1 MALIT
6 GGGMEMQKNNL
17 GCARLVLV
25 FLFLFLVSA
34 NTANAQTTVL
44 FAENEVFPEV
54 RVKTTD
60 ESKSISTH
68 DLESR
73 SQEIVDCFSL
83 DREAKITISD
93 QGSLISMEQLQKIN
107 SPQSDKD
114 YASSYIDGERYDK
127 LIEKCVKNGYIPSGY
142 YVESA
147 YNPIDNLVEVR
158 LQPLSKHGIKNP
170 YNRIKIG
177 IDASNNEIIYFSKVE
192 DFTGEMKPNISSG
205 EAEIIAKDY
214 LVQNGLGL
222 IQSVDLVVKKSEDLN
237 LSDHESDFIL
247 IYDFECKDGHLLIDA
262 STGKVIRF
270 DSYEGKVGR
279 AFYVD
284 DNDGVHRIRE
294 ERATC
299 LRRIMKLLGYT
310 ADKEFIKNTKTD
322 SKNIVNF
329 LKGYDNYAFSF
340 SGHGGPE
347 LICAKEKGSIRW
359 KIFHYQ
365 VTGIWNFVFL
375 DACSTGPQPTVDGVY
390 KESRWAQAFN
400 NGGPNQIFLGWN
412 RGIVGDVSLSY
423 LKCLESRLRNYPNE
437 TFYHNVWGAINDG
450 PDDYYIG
457 FYGDKEC
464 TGRI

>member
-1 MALIT
+1 
-6 GGGMEMQKNNL
+6 MQKYKL
-17 GCARLVLV
+17 GCVRFAFV
-25 FLFLFLVSA
+25 FLFIFFASTS
-34 NTANAQTTVL
+34 TANAQTTVL
-44 FAENEVFPEV
+44 FMENEVFPEV

-60 ESKSISTH
+60 ESKPISTH

-83 DREAKITISD
+83 DRDAKITISD
-93 QGSLISMEQLQKIN
+93 QGSLISFEQLQEIN
-107 SPQSDKD
+107 SSQSDKD

-127 LIEKCVKNGYIPSGY
+127 LIEKCVKNGYIPSDY
-142 YVESA
+142 SVESV

-158 LQPLSKHGIKNP
+158 LQPLSKCGIKNP

-177 IDASNNEIIYFSKVE
+177 IDTSNNTIIYFSKVE
-192 DFTGEMKPNISSG
+192 DFTGEMKPNISAR
-205 EAEIIAKDY
+205 EAEIIARDY
-214 LVQNGLGL
+214 LAQNGLGL
-222 IQSVDLVVKKSEDLN
+222 IQSVELVVKKSEDMN
-237 LSDHESDFIL
+237 FSDHESEFML
-247 IYDFECKDGHLLIDA
+247 VYDFACKDGHLLIDA

-284 DNDGVHRIRE
+284 DKDGDAHRVRN

-299 LRRIMKLLGYT
+299 LHRIMKLLGYK
-310 ADKEFIKNTKTD
+310 ADKEFIQNTKTD
-322 SKNIVNF
+322 SKKIINF

-347 LICAKEKGSIRW
+347 LICAKEQGSIRW

-365 VTGIWNFVFL
+365 VTGVWNFVFL
-375 DACSTGPQPTVDGVY
+375 DACSTGPQPTVDGEY
-390 KESRWAQAFN
+390 KESHWAQAFS
-400 NGGPNQIFLGWN
+400 NGGSNQIFLGWN

-423 LKCLESRLRNYPNE
+423 LQCLESRLRNHPNE